1 MTRTGHPTRRRVL
14 RASAAAATAASLGG
28 AKTAIGQTAVRRGT
42 RLTYWGGLIFSDR
55 ANKLLVDT
63 ISKWGRDNGV
73 TTEVVMVN
81 QNETTRQVSAAMAA
95 NTMPD
100 ALDLGLD
107 LLLLLARQNVLLP
120 VDEIFTRVGQ
130 AQGGWYESIA
140 AATDTSKAGSGGRTG
155 LPFGASGNLLLR
167 RKDILEKAGITKA
180 PTTWAELVEQSVK
193 VNKPPVFAMGIA
205 LSNVGD
211 GNTMIGALQSF
222 GGRIADDAGRN
233 AAIKSDATRAFL
245 TWIKD
250 AWGKKLFPPGVT
262 TWDGAGDNNAY
273 LSGQA
278 VFIANTGSV
287 GLAARTQDP
296 ELYKATGYS
305 SLPGG
310 PRGVVSPIT
319 PNVRAIARSSGNPE
333 AAKDLIEHLSRPEFM
348 NAYFENAIYGPALK
362 SQAKLSSFT
371 GTDPILGGLLDLVER
386 GTAPG
391 APDVY
396 NAGFADMWANFIVPR
411 MMQRVVV
418 DNWEFD
424 RAMDEAQA
432 AIQAIYDRSR

>member
-1 MTRTGHPTRRRVL
+1 MARKTDLTRRQVL
-14 RASAAAATAASLGG
+14 ATAGAGAALALGG
-28 AKTAIGQTAVRRGT
+28 SRSALAQPAVRRGT

-55 ANKLLVDT
+55 ANRLLVET
-63 ISKWGRDNGV
+63 INKWGSDNGV

-95 NTMPD
+95 NNMPD
-100 ALDLGLD
+100 ALDLQID

-120 VDEIFTRVGQ
+120 IDEIFNRVGA
-130 AQGGWYESIA
+130 AQGGWYPSIA
-140 AATDTSKAGSGGRTG
+140 NATDTSRIGGGGRTG
-155 LPFGASGNLLLR
+155 VPFGASGNLLLR
-167 RKDILEKAGITKA
+167 RKDVLERAGFTRPPA
-180 PTTWAELVEQSVK
+180 TWTELVEQAVR
-193 VNKPPVFAMGIA
+193 VNRPPLFALGLA

-211 GNTMIGALQSF
+211 GNTMVGALQSF

-233 AAIKSDATRAFL
+233 AAIKSDATREFL
-245 TWIKD
+245 RWLKD
-250 AWGKKLFPPGVT
+250 AWDRRLFPPGVT

-273 LSGQA
+273 LAGQA

-287 GLAARTQDP
+287 GIAAKAQDP
-296 ELYKATGYS
+296 DLYRDTAYS

-319 PNVRAIARSSGNPE
+319 PSVRAIARSSRNPD
-333 AAKDLIEHLSRPEFM
+333 AAKELIEHLQNPTFM
-348 NAYFENAIYGPALK
+348 NAYFEHAIYGPALRGHA
-362 SQAKLSSFT
+362 QLSSFR
-371 GTDPILGGLLDLVER
+371 GNDPILGGLLDLVER

-396 NAGFADMWANFIVPR
+396 NAGFADAWANFVVPR

-418 DNWEFD
+418 DSWDFD

>member
-1 MTRTGHPTRRRVL
+1 VL
-14 RASAAAATAASLGG
+14 RATAAVAAS
-28 AKTAIGQTAVRRGT
+28 TATFGHVKSAVAQTAVRRGT
-42 RLTYWGGLIFSDR
+42 RLTYWGGLIFSDK

-63 ISKWGRDNGV
+63 INKWGKDNGV
-73 TTEVVMVN
+73 AIEVVMVN

-120 VDEIFTRVGQ
+120 IDEIFTRVGQ

-140 AATDTSKAGSGGRTG
+140 AATDTSKAGSGGRAG

-167 RKDILEKAGITKA
+167 RKDVLEKAGITKA

-193 VNKPPVFAMGIA
+193 VHKPPVFAMGLA

-245 TWIKD
+245 TWLKD
-250 AWGKKLFPPGVT
+250 AWGKKLFPPGVM

-310 PRGVVSPIT
+310 PRGVVCRS
-319 PNVRAIARSSGNPE
+319 RRMCARS
-333 AAKDLIEHLSRPEFM
+333 
-348 NAYFENAIYGPALK
+348 
-362 SQAKLSSFT
+362 
-371 GTDPILGGLLDLVER
+371 
-386 GTAPG
+386 
-391 APDVY
+391 
-396 NAGFADMWANFIVPR
+396 
-411 MMQRVVV
+411 
-418 DNWEFD
+418 
-424 RAMDEAQA
+424 RARA
-432 AIQAIYDRSR
+432 AIPRRRRISSSISRARNS